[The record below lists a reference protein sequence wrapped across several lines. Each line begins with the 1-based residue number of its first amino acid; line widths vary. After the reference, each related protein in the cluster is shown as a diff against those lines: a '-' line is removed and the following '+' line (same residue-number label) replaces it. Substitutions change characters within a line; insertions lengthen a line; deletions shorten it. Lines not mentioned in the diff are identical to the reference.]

1 MELVDVHR
9 KMREEYGEIVFL
21 PGVLGTRD
29 MVRLDKSYLLVDLIC
44 FYNRFSH
51 LIQTILRWYIV
62 QKVFGPSDWEWSVF
76 NISVK
81 TLDQKCLKE

>member
-29 MVRLDKSYLLVDLIC
+29 MVRLDKSYFSVDLIS
-44 FYNRFSH
+44 FTIGF
-51 LIQTILRWYIV
+51 LI
-62 QKVFGPSDWEWSVF
+62 
-76 NISVK
+76 
-81 TLDQKCLKE
+81 